1 MEKQETPRQ
10 KKINTV
16 IQQEIASLIQE
27 AIRKSS
33 ISNLMVSITKV
44 KVTPDISMAKVY
56 VSIFPNNKAND
67 YLKNLRINKGQLK
80 YDLSQKLKFQLRKIP
95 ELSFYLDKSL
105 DYIDA
110 IDRDLLSGEN
120 PIKNISSLESRQKR

>member
-10 KKINTV
+10 KKLNTV
-16 IQQEIASLIQE
+16 IQQEIASLIQD

>member
-10 KKINTV
+10 KKLNTV
-16 IQQEIASLIQE
+16 IQQEIASLIQD

-56 VSIFPNNKAND
+56 LSIFPNNKAND

>member
-10 KKINTV
+10 KKLNTV
-16 IQQEIASLIQE
+16 IQQEIASLIQD

-67 YLKNLRINKGQLK
+67 YLKNLKINKGQLK

-110 IDRDLLSGEN
+110 IDRDLLCGEN

>member
-10 KKINTV
+10 KKLNTV
-16 IQQEIASLIQE
+16 IQQEIASLIQD
-27 AIRKSS
+27 AIRKSC

>member
-10 KKINTV
+10 KKLNTV
-16 IQQEIASLIQE
+16 IQQEIASLIQD

-33 ISNLMVSITKV
+33 ISNLMVSIPKV

-56 VSIFPNNKAND
+56 VSIFPNNKANV
-67 YLKNLRINKGQLK
+67 YLKNLRINKAQLK

>member
-10 KKINTV
+10 KKLNTV
-16 IQQEIASLIQE
+16 IQQEIASLIQD

-56 VSIFPNNKAND
+56 LSIFPNNKAND

-120 PIKNISSLESRQKR
+120 TIKNISSLESRQKR

>member
-10 KKINTV
+10 KKLNTV
-16 IQQEIASLIQE
+16 IQQEIASLIQN

-67 YLKNLRINKGQLK
+67 YLENLRINKGQLK